1 MKIYDKKLFWQSI
14 TTLLAVLAYFVLL
27 YLIEPDEN
35 TKILWVGAIA
45 SFISTAKSVSVSISE
60 EKSKVYRHK
69 EQLASTA
76 SANLFGKKS
85 KYVPWLRFVPL
96 VLSVLIASSNG
107 NMTLATVLLVLPV
120 VYLVWFMAVIGKEV
134 KRIMSEENI
143 AE

>member
-35 TKILWVGAIA
+35 TKILWVGAIV

-76 SANLFGKKS
+76 SVNLFGKKS

-96 VLSVLIASSNG
+96 VLSVLIASTNG
-107 NMTLATVLLVLPV
+107 NMALATLLLVLPV
-120 VYLVWFMAVIGKEV
+120 VYLVWFMAVIEKEV
-134 KRIMSEENI
+134 KRIISEENT

>member
-35 TKILWVGAIA
+35 TKILWVGAIV

-69 EQLASTA
+69 EQLASIA

-85 KYVPWLRFVPL
+85 KYVPWLRFLPL
-96 VLSVLIASSNG
+96 VLSVLIASTNG
-107 NMTLATVLLVLPV
+107 NMTLATLLLVLPV
-120 VYLVWFMAVIGKEV
+120 VYLVWFMAVIEKEV

>member
-35 TKILWVGAIA
+35 TKILWVGAIV

-60 EKSKVYRHK
+60 EKSKIYRHK

-96 VLSVLIASSNG
+96 VLSVLIASTNG

-120 VYLVWFMAVIGKEV
+120 VYLVWFMAVIEKEV

>member
-1 MKIYDKKLFWQSI
+1 MKIYDKKLFWQNI

-27 YLIEPDEN
+27 YMIEPDEN
-35 TKILWVGAIA
+35 TKILWAGAIV
-45 SFISTAKSVSVSISE
+45 SFISTAKSISVSISE
-60 EKSKVYRHK
+60 EKSKIYRHK

-96 VLSVLIASSNG
+96 VLSVLITSTNG
-107 NMTLATVLLVLPV
+107 NMALATVLLVFPV
-120 VYLVWFMAVIGKEV
+120 VYLVWFMAVIEKEV
-134 KRIMSEENI
+134 KRIISEENT

>member
-35 TKILWVGAIA
+35 TKILWTGAIV

-60 EKSKVYRHK
+60 EKSKIYRHK

-107 NMTLATVLLVLPV
+107 NMALATVLLVLPV
-120 VYLVWFMAVIGKEV
+120 VYLVWFIAVIEKEV
-134 KRIMSEENI
+134 KRIISEENI

>member
-35 TKILWVGAIA
+35 TKILWAGAIV

-76 SANLFGKKS
+76 ASNLFGKKS

-107 NMTLATVLLVLPV
+107 NMALATVLLVLPV
-120 VYLVWFMAVIGKEV
+120 VYLVWFIAVIEKEV
-134 KRIMSEENI
+134 KRIISEENI